1 MLMADIPRDIEL
13 TTGQVAAML
22 GLPLSRVRFWVR
34 YGLVRPA
41 REVNH
46 TYLFTSEG
54 VERLR
59 YVAARRA
66 AGVPLGQIG
75 RELAGFAW
83 QTPRPAPVDEPAGAG
98 AFSSQTPTER
108 PITDSQRFADV
119 QQFTGD
125 RSTPNRSPHF
135 LVLANQK
142 GGVGKTTS
150 TVNIGAALA
159 QLGQRVLVVDWDP
172 QANASQALGL
182 SPHETETSPSIFD
195 CVSEEAASLRQVI
208 RPTAMP
214 GLDLAPANI
223 QLSGLELDLAHKL
236 GREFTLRTIFHREP
250 LPYDW
255 VIIDTPPTLGL
266 ITINALVAGEM
277 VVIPAQ
283 AEYLS
288 LEGVRQLVNTVGVV
302 RERLNPSLTLVGV
315 LITMYDGRDP
325 IAPVIRRRVEEV
337 FGERVFLA
345 VIPRSAKVV
354 EAQMYGSPLPLFD
367 PTGAAT
373 AAYQEVARLL
383 ITGSWTPEP
392 WPSSRR

>member
-1 MLMADIPRDIEL
+1 MAEIPRDIEL
-13 TTGQVAAML
+13 TTGQVAALL

-34 YGLVRPA
+34 YGLVQPV

-46 TYLFTSEG
+46 TYLFNSEA

-66 AGVPLGQIG
+66 AGVSLAQIR
-75 RELAGFAW
+75 REVAALAW
-83 QTPRPAPVDEPAGAG
+83 QAPQPAPSATHQLVTGSQWATERQLTARPTAGGTPR
-98 AFSSQTPTER
+98 
-108 PITDSQRFADV
+108 
-119 QQFTGD
+119 
-125 RSTPNRSPHF
+125 F

-150 TVNIGAALA
+150 SVNIGAALA
-159 QLGQRVLVVDWDP
+159 ELGQRVLVVDWDP

-182 SPHETETSPSIFD
+182 SPQETEKAPSVFD
-195 CVSEEAASLRQVI
+195 CVSEKASSLQEVI
-208 RPTAMP
+208 RPTAVP
-214 GLDLAPANI
+214 RLDLAPANI

-236 GREFTLRTIFHREP
+236 GREFTLRTICHREP

-277 VVIPAQ
+277 VVIPVQ
-283 AEYLS
+283 AEYLA

-302 RERLNPSLTLVGV
+302 RERLNPALKLVGV
-315 LITMYDGRDP
+315 LITMYDGNDP

-337 FGERVFLA
+337 FGKHVFLA

-354 EAQMYGSPLPLFD
+354 EAQMYGQPLNLFAPQD
-367 PTGAAT
+367 PATGA
-373 AAYQEVARLL
+373 YREVARMLM
-383 ITGSWTPEP
+383 TG
-392 WPSSRR
+392 